1 MGKNYLIDTNIVSKY
16 FQKRLTENA
25 RLMIS
30 SLDID
35 SIYLSVVNRIE
46 LLSWLLEDKNLE
58 LDIRDFIK
66 NLPEYGLDEDII
78 QKTIEIRRKVKIKLP
93 DAIIAATAV
102 VHNLVLLSDNDTD
115 FLKVPKLKY
124 LNPTKI

>member
-35 SIYLSVVNRIE
+35 SIYLSVVNDLI
-46 LLSWLLEDKNLE
+46 
-58 LDIRDFIK
+58 
-66 NLPEYGLDEDII
+66 P
-78 QKTIEIRRKVKIKLP
+78 
-93 DAIIAATAV
+93 
-102 VHNLVLLSDNDTD
+102 
-115 FLKVPKLKY
+115 
-124 LNPTKI
+124 